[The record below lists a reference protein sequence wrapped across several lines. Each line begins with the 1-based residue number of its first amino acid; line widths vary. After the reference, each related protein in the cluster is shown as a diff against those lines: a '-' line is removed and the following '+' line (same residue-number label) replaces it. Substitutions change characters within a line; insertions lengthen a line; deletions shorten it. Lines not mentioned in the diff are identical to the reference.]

1 MTDTKVPHGHGSP
14 EPTMGHVQA
23 PDSLDEGAAQ
33 LGCRELATVLP
44 NLLLLLMGRVLA
56 SPHGVQALVI
66 SMDSPLG
73 WSSVS
78 VPVPWSA
85 PSGLV
90 GKGFSCHPN
99 GQEGQT

>member
-1 MTDTKVPHGHGSP
+1 MVMDPLGPPGVTSRFLTPWTRVPLSSAAGN
-14 EPTMGHVQA
+14 
-23 PDSLDEGAAQ
+23 SL
-33 LGCRELATVLP
+33 LCSP

-66 SMDSPLG
+66 SLDSLLG

-78 VPVPWSA
+78 VPLPRSV

-90 GKGFSCHPN
+90 GKGVSCHPN